1 MICHAGSV
9 EAKLWF
15 GNKLKPKLSKDIK
28 SLIVVNN
35 AKYYCR
41 LMEKTPSMKMRKN
54 CMTEFMK
61 ERNIT
66 IPEPILTK
74 PVLLNLIR
82 EERYSE
88 AIYCLQHRQ
97 NFKLF
102 SSPGATRSLYVKPY
116 TNGLEPDEA
125 TLSATKHLGN

>member
-1 MICHAGSV
+1 MI
-9 EAKLWF
+9 
-15 GNKLKPKLSKDIK
+15 
-28 SLIVVNN
+28 
-35 AKYYCR
+35 
-41 LMEKTPSMKMRKN
+41 
-54 CMTEFMK
+54 EFMK

-74 PVLLNLIR
+74 PVLLSLIR

-97 NFKLF
+97 NFRLF
-102 SSPGATRSLYVKPY
+102 SSPGATRLLYVKPY
-116 TNGLEPDEA
+116 RNGLEPDEA